1 MITHYGL
8 LTWSKRLGRS
18 RRRRQMWQL
27 TDLEFTTIVEFIE
40 ELELLIEEDDGTFFT
55 MPYLAKYQEFKEV
68 CYAIA
73 DREE

>member
-1 MITHYGL
+1 MPTVNEDDL
-8 LTWSKRLGRS
+8 LV
-18 RRRRQMWQL
+18 
-27 TDLEFTTIVEFIE
+27 IVEFIE

-55 MPYLAKYQEFKEV
+55 SAYLSKYQEFKEV

>member
-1 MITHYGL
+1 
-8 LTWSKRLGRS
+8 
-18 RRRRQMWQL
+18 MWHL
-27 TDLEFTTIVEFIE
+27 TDREFTTIVEFIE

-55 MPYLAKYQEFKEV
+55 SPYLAKYQELKEV

>member
-1 MITHYGL
+1 
-8 LTWSKRLGRS
+8 
-18 RRRRQMWQL
+18 MWQIREQ
-27 TDLEFTTIVEFIE
+27 EFCTIVEFIE

-55 MPYLAKYQEFKEV
+55 TPYLAKYQEFKEV